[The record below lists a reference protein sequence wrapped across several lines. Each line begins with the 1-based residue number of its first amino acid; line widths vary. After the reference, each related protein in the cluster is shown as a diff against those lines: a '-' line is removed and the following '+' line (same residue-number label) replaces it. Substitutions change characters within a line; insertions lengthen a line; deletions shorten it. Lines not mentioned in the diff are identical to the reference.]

1 MKNVVAIVVKNLF
14 SEKILKQVFVKVG
27 DYLDD
32 EQQSPLVWN
41 DAQIEG
47 VAGHDT
53 GCLGGRFY
61 SDWFLRIKLNSL
73 KPNNNRSTK
82 M

>member
-27 DYLDD
+27 DYLVSSSKNKLDD
-32 EQQSPLVWN
+32 KVWN
-41 DAQIEG
+41 MVKG
-47 VAGHDT
+47 
-53 GCLGGRFY
+53 
-61 SDWFLRIKLNSL
+61 KL
-73 KPNNNRSTK
+73 

>member
-27 DYLDD
+27 DYLVSSSKNKLDD
-32 EQQSPLVWN
+32 KVWSVCK
-41 DAQIEG
+41 E
-47 VAGHDT
+47 
-53 GCLGGRFY
+53 
-61 SDWFLRIKLNSL
+61 KL
-73 KPNNNRSTK
+73 

>member
-27 DYLDD
+27 DYLVSSSKNKLDD
-32 EQQSPLVWN
+32 KVW
-41 DAQIEG
+41 AVCKGKI
-47 VAGHDT
+47 
-53 GCLGGRFY
+53 
-61 SDWFLRIKLNSL
+61 
-73 KPNNNRSTK
+73 